1 MHHKILYST
10 SDNSWE
16 KSPSIRGWLDEP
28 VVLLE
33 HDFEYFTFYWLLN
46 LKKAQT
52 KRRSPQSVKMIIKR
66 KWFIKQTL
74 RLLVSCSNVCL
85 GLCVYLFFLF
95 TEDLFEIIRRVL
107 MTILFRSK
115 DDRPCTMFGLYWGYV
130 SREIFFVRKCFLV
143 KYFFLNTLRV
153 KNNLILSLLLFSN
166 LFLKIRIP

>member
-1 MHHKILYST
+1 MWWWKVFILVYQVFRDFIARFKQIGLTCEQQRVIGNKKKILLRHKILYST
-10 SDNSWE
+10 SDDSWE

-46 LKKAQT
+46 SKKAQT
-52 KRRSPQSVKMIIKR
+52 KRRSPQAVKMIIKR

-115 DDRPCTMFGLYWGYV
+115 DDRPCTKYGFDWG
-130 SREIFFVRKCFLV
+130 
-143 KYFFLNTLRV
+143 
-153 KNNLILSLLLFSN
+153 
-166 LFLKIRIP
+166 